1 MASFCSEVSHSLQAV
16 TRVYTPPAGQSLA
29 GGPAVGRARAAVS
42 ALAARLVPLGTTLH
56 EAGDCL
62 RQVCFPIDALVS
74 LTTNMDDGSST
85 EIGAVGNQGLVGLAI
100 IMGGESSP
108 TRALVVQ
115 QGFAFCASRAA
126 LMEMFPGTLALQQL
140 LLRYAQTQLTQVAQP
155 AACNRR
161 LSSNC
166 NSVAGY

>member
-16 TRVYTPPAGQSLA
+16 TRVHTPPAGQSLA

-126 LMEMFPGTLALQQL
+126 LMEMFHGTLALQQL